1 MNGCQYEPGKSFW
14 ILSVEHEY
22 KLDFALSCLQSL
34 FNFWLQLQG
43 GQKKR
48 AKYYCSPLH
57 LVTSSELTNIQS
69 GGSFRCTA
77 LLCFALIDVD
87 NIIFLGTCAALKQA
101 GRRSS
106 AVSFH
111 THCPA
116 PSATSHDLI
125 LFPALL
131 TSCRVCFVRSIRFLS
146 LTDSSFPIRLPRLL
160 FFSPCTG
167 SINIAYGA
175 GWAPLELFL
184 DLRSFYFGS
193 LWHCT

>member
-1 MNGCQYEPGKSFW
+1 M
-14 ILSVEHEY
+14 
-22 KLDFALSCLQSL
+22 FAVPVQFLTPATRRSEK
-34 FNFWLQLQG
+34 G
-43 GQKKR
+43 
-48 AKYYCSPLH
+48 AKYYCSPLQ
-57 LVTSSELTNIQS
+57 LVTSSELLTNIQS

-87 NIIFLGTCAALKQA
+87 NIIFLGTCAEALKQA

-160 FFSPCTG
+160 FLSPCTG
-167 SINIAYGA
+167 SINIACRMSSIGIV
-175 GWAPLELFL
+175 
-184 DLRSFYFGS
+184 S
-193 LWHCT
+193 